1 MERLRIWGTQLLG
14 VLRDTLD
21 GLLTYLPVALTAA
34 GVLLVGWLLA
44 RLARALVR
52 RGMTSMDRLF
62 GRVLPRTPGRSHAA
76 VGGTSRALSSVVY
89 WTVLL
94 IFAATALRILG
105 GELLERWTAEL
116 LAYLPSAIGGIL
128 IILIAIVG
136 GTLVRNVIEQA
147 SSGLGLA
154 QAALLARLAQISVVL
169 SGLVIGIDQLGVNV
183 DFLVLL
189 STVIAAAVFGG
200 IALVF
205 AFGTRQHLANLI
217 SAHYARKH
225 YAPGDHIRV
234 GAFEGRVLDIADGCV
249 FIETDVGD
257 VSVPAQQFSR
267 EPFVK
272 LRNAP

>member
-1 MERLRIWGTQLLG
+1 MERLRIWGTLLLG

>member
-205 AFGTRQHLANLI
+205 AFGTRQHLTNLI

-225 YAPGDHIRV
+225 YAPGDRIRV
-234 GAFEGRVLDIADGCV
+234 GAFEGRVTDIADGCV

-257 VSVPAQQFSR
+257 VSVPAEQFSR

-272 LRNAP
+272 LRSAP

>member
-1 MERLRIWGTQLLG
+1 
-14 VLRDTLD
+14 
-21 GLLTYLPVALTAA
+21 
-34 GVLLVGWLLA
+34 
-44 RLARALVR
+44 
-52 RGMTSMDRLF
+52 
-62 GRVLPRTPGRSHAA
+62 
-76 VGGTSRALSSVVY
+76 
-89 WTVLL
+89 
-94 IFAATALRILG
+94 LG

-116 LAYLPSAIGGIL
+116 LAYLPSANGGIL

-154 QAALLARLAQISVVL
+154 QAALLARLAQISVAL

>member
-1 MERLRIWGTQLLG
+1 
-14 VLRDTLD
+14 
-21 GLLTYLPVALTAA
+21 LLTYLPVALTAA